1 LHRAEGF
8 GRTLAEALL
17 LNKPVIATGYSGN
30 VDFMRKIIPI
40 EVDFDLVD
48 VPLNA
53 YQWCE
58 PGVAKW
64 AEVKLS
70 SAAEKMLL
78 VSRQKY
84 LKIINSKNLNLLSPS
99 YVSQILI
106 NELS

>member
-1 LHRAEGF
+1 MHRAEGF

-48 VPLNA
+48 VPPNA

-58 PGVAKW
+58 PRAAKW

-84 LKIINSKNLNLLSPS
+84 SKIINTKNLNLLSPS
-99 YVSQILI
+99 YVSRILI